1 MAIELDPSTSALI
14 VLDMQNDVVHPDGVW
29 GGPSGAAAHC
39 AKQGCVENIK
49 TLIAAA
55 REAGVQVIHVHHQPS
70 VNAPDDRDSKQNAP
84 LFRDTRASGG
94 LATEWG
100 RAPLEGLEPD
110 PERDIV
116 VLKQRANAFTGTN
129 LDIKL
134 RGLGVETII
143 LTGAWT
149 NMSVESTTRVGADT
163 GYAVV
168 IASDGTATLGDEWQK
183 AALEY
188 GVTAFAQVASSA
200 EIAAALRA

>member
-1 MAIELDPSTSALI
+1 MAIELDPTTSALI

-39 AKQGCVENIK
+39 IAQNAVANIQA
-49 TLIAAA
+49 LIAACRA
-55 REAGVQVIHVHHQPS
+55 AGVQVIHVHHRPS
-70 VNAPDDRDSKQNAP
+70 VFGPDDRDSKQNAN

-94 LATEWG
+94 LSTEWG
-100 RAPLEGLEPD
+100 AAPMDGLAPD
-110 PERDIV
+110 PAQDIV
-116 VLKQRANAFTGTN
+116 VYKQRANAFTSTN

-149 NMSVESTTRVGADT
+149 NMSVESTTRVGADI
-163 GYAVV
+163 GYSVV

-188 GVTAFAQVASSA
+188 GVTAFAQIGTTA
-200 EIAAALRA
+200 EIVAAIGG